1 MKLFV
6 RFTSRIIRPHS
17 ECVELAGIDITLSP
31 VVKVFHVK
39 ITLTR
44 SNMYLC
50 MLRLSSPKPA
60 GFFQTKFWMLY
71 QNFIRVQIQTL
82 DIVGVMNASDFLT
95 MI

>member
-44 SNMYLC
+44 SNMYLS
-50 MLRLSSPKPA
+50 MLRLSSLKPA
-60 GFFQTKFWMLY
+60 VFLDQILDVIPKFHKGANSDL
-71 QNFIRVQIQTL
+71 RH
-82 DIVGVMNASDFLT
+82 SDFLT